1 MVTDADDV
9 RYDEL
14 LKERES
20 LLTELANLRAEFMA
34 MAAELERIESRDN
47 ETNKRNLKL
56 AEKLAYLAKL
66 RK

>member
-20 LLTELANLRAEFMA
+20 LLAELANLRAEFMA
-34 MAAELERIESRDN
+34 MASELERIESRDN
-47 ETNKRNLKL
+47 ETNKRNLQL

>member
-20 LLTELANLRAEFMA
+20 LLVELANLRAEFMA

-47 ETNKRNLKL
+47 ETNKRNLQL